1 MLPLRQISLLI
12 INIVTFKTFTKMS
25 KKVEKKIDELLTWLA
40 INNESVVVI
49 YKDEKDNVHY
59 FDSCKDGLD
68 IAAAIVTVLDDYYGD
83 DIKDGKIFAE
93 GVMDALGAII
103 KKHGNAGRRI
113 VLRLMPMISMAA
125 KKTLENLRDRLQ
137 EMAGDNDEDAD
148 EDCTDCDERF
158 NCPLPSAIKWR
169 KENHVPAPS
178 NRHGKNGRKHTNK

>member
-1 MLPLRQISLLI
+1 
-12 INIVTFKTFTKMS
+12 MS
-25 KKVEKKIDELLTWLA
+25 KKVEKKIDEL
-40 INNESVVVI
+40 INMVGNNESVVVI
-49 YKDEKDNVHY
+49 YKDEKDKVNY

-68 IAAAIVTVLDDYYGD
+68 IAAAIATVLDDYYGD

-103 KKHGNAGRRI
+103 MKHGNAGRRI

-125 KKTLENLRDRLQ
+125 KQTLENLRDRLQ
-137 EMAGDNDEDAD
+137 EMAGDNGEDAD

-178 NRHGKNGRKHTNK
+178 NRHGKNGRKRNNPKGN

>member
-1 MLPLRQISLLI
+1 
-12 INIVTFKTFTKMS
+12 MS
-25 KKVEKKIDELLTWLA
+25 KKVEKKIDEL
-40 INNESVVVI
+40 INMVGNNESVVVI

-59 FDSCKDGLD
+59 FDSC
-68 IAAAIVTVLDDYYGD
+68 
-83 DIKDGKIFAE
+83 KDGKIFAE

-113 VLRLMPMISMAA
+113 VMRLMPMISMAA
-125 KKTLENLRDRLQ
+125 KQTLENLRDRLQ
-137 EMAGDNDEDAD
+137 KMAGDNDEDAD

-178 NRHGKNGRKHTNK
+178 NRHGKNGRKRNNPKGN

>member
-1 MLPLRQISLLI
+1 M
-12 INIVTFKTFTKMS
+12 
-25 KKVEKKIDELLTWLA
+25 
-40 INNESVVVI
+40 
-49 YKDEKDNVHY
+49 
-59 FDSCKDGLD
+59 
-68 IAAAIVTVLDDYYGD
+68 LDDYYGD

-93 GVMDALGAII
+93 GVMDDLGAII

-137 EMAGDNDEDAD
+137 QMAGDAD

-178 NRHGKNGRKHTNK
+178 NRHGKNGRKRNNPKGN

>member
-1 MLPLRQISLLI
+1 
-12 INIVTFKTFTKMS
+12 MS
-25 KKVEKKIDELLTWLA
+25 KKVEKKIDEL
-40 INNESVVVI
+40 INMVGNNESVVVI

-68 IAAAIVTVLDDYYGD
+68 IAAAIATVLDDYYGD
-83 DIKDGKIFAE
+83 D
-93 GVMDALGAII
+93 I

-125 KKTLENLRDRLQ
+125 KQTLENLRDRLQ
-137 EMAGDNDEDAD
+137 KMAGDEDED

-178 NRHGKNGRKHTNK
+178 NRHGKNGRKRNNPKGN

>member
-1 MLPLRQISLLI
+1 
-12 INIVTFKTFTKMS
+12 MS
-25 KKVEKKIDELLTWLA
+25 KKVEKKIDEL
-40 INNESVVVI
+40 INMVGKNESVVVI

-68 IAAAIVTVLDDYYGD
+68 IAAAIATVLDDYYGD

-178 NRHGKNGRKHTNK
+178 NRHGKNGHKRNNPKGN

>member
-1 MLPLRQISLLI
+1 
-12 INIVTFKTFTKMS
+12 MS
-25 KKVEKKIDELLTWLA
+25 KKVEKKIDEL
-40 INNESVVVI
+40 INMVGNNESVVVI
-49 YKDEKDNVHY
+49 YKDEKDNVNY

-68 IAAAIVTVLDDYYGD
+68 IAAAIATVLDDYYGD

-103 KKHGNAGRRI
+103 KKRGNAGRRI

-125 KKTLENLRDRLQ
+125 KQTLENLRDRLQ
-137 EMAGDNDEDAD
+137 KMAGDNDEDAD

-169 KENHVPAPS
+169 KE
-178 NRHGKNGRKHTNK
+178 HGIPKPKKGKKGGRKVDVN

>member
-1 MLPLRQISLLI
+1 
-12 INIVTFKTFTKMS
+12 MS
-25 KKVEKKIDELLTWLA
+25 KKVEKKIDEL
-40 INNESVVVI
+40 INMVGNNESVVVI
-49 YKDEKDNVHY
+49 YKDEKDNVNY

-68 IAAAIVTVLDDYYGD
+68 IAAAIATVLDDYYGD

-103 KKHGNAGRRI
+103 KKHDNDGRRI

-125 KKTLENLRDRLQ
+125 KQTLENLRDSLQ
-137 EMAGDNDEDAD
+137 EIAGDED

-169 KENHVPAPS
+169 KENHVPAPKK
-178 NRHGKNGRKHTNK
+178 RKNGKRGGKKNENAN